1 MELEVT
7 HIKQKDTDLYLSWLP
22 AEELIK
28 RGRVDTWTPGH
39 TDGYQRVLM
48 PKRVGE
54 VAWYLKEAEGIMPTS
69 VLISIRSDIKP
80 DKEKRRLDIP
90 DETILWIIDGQH
102 RVAGLARAI
111 EQGEQELN
119 GYPLPVVIMVNP
131 NKFDEMRAFYLVNS
145 RAKSVPTDVAER
157 ILQRTMAQRGESWIR
172 EHEAE
177 EFTKS
182 QKAINQAKATEVVDH
197 LRSESAVWKGMI
209 AVPGEPKP
217 NVNAVKQHTM
227 VMAMLEGAFKDA
239 TLANLDPRALGE
251 LLARYWDAIKE
262 TWPEAFAEP
271 KLYSVLKSSGVWSLN
286 MLFRDVFERCRE
298 SKDYSNAKMVE
309 LLRSLAVGSEFWCS
323 SPDKGDPRTFGSSL
337 KAIRLLHA
345 FLREQLPKL
354 TLAGL

>member
-7 HIKQKDTDLYLSWLP
+7 RIKQKSIELYLGWFR

-28 RGRVDTWTPGH
+28 RGRVDMWTPSH
-39 TDGYQRVLM
+39 DGYQRPLV

-54 VAWYLKEAEGIMPTS
+54 VAWYLREAEGIMPTS
-69 VLISIRSDIKP
+69 ILVSIRSDVKFNE
-80 DKEKRRLDIP
+80 EKRKLDIP
-90 DETILWIIDGQH
+90 DEVILWIIDGQH
-102 RVAGLARAI
+102 RVAGLERAI
-111 EQGEQELN
+111 EQGAQELN
-119 GYPLPVVIMVNP
+119 DYPLPVVVMVNP

-157 ILQRTMAQRGESWIR
+157 ILQRTMAERGESWIR

-177 EFTKS
+177 EFMKS
-182 QKAINQAKATEVVDH
+182 QKAINQAKAVEVVDY
-197 LRSESAVWKGMI
+197 LRSECLVWKGMV

-217 NVNAVKQHTM
+217 NVNAVKQHTL
-227 VMAMLEGAFKDA
+227 VMAMLEGAFKDP
-239 TLANLDPRALGE
+239 TLARLDPRALGE
-251 LLARYWDAIKE
+251 LLGRYWEALQE

-271 KLYSVLKSSGVWSLN
+271 KLYSVRKSSGVWSLN

-298 SKDYSNAKMVE
+298 TKDYSKPKMVE
-309 LLRSLAVGSEFWCS
+309 LLQYLGIDSEFWS
-323 SPDKGDPRTFGSSL
+323 SDPDKGNPLTLGSSL

-345 FLREQLPKL
+345 FLREQLPQL